1 MNTNLLTTQWHTLP
15 EATVRRLQTEKLRR
29 YLRDVVVP
37 FSPHYRALFHEHSF
51 QPDDLHTLEDLD
63 RLPLTSKLDLSSTPE
78 HPNRIRD
85 FLVLPDKKVL
95 ARRPAN
101 ILSAL
106 VHGREH
112 VRRAL
117 DAEFRPVFMTSTTGR
132 SAEPIPFLFTRYDL
146 DHLALTGKRVFEVCG
161 ASPDLRLLNLFPFAP
176 HLAFWQ
182 THYGGVEFG
191 VFQTSTGGGK
201 VMGTEG
207 NLRLIRKLKP
217 DILIGMPTFLYHVLH
232 QAADEGVR
240 LENLRRLVLGGEK
253 VPDGMKRKLVNL
265 AAELGSP
272 GLDIVSTYGFT
283 EARMAWGECANSFG
297 KHDVGFHLYPD
308 LGLVELINPKTGRL
322 VPPGQPGEIVFT
334 PLDGRGTVVIR
345 YRTGDYLDG
354 RLTYERCPGCGRTV
368 PRLLGNIS
376 RSTEIKSLNFGK
388 LKGTLVDFNQLEHVL
403 DNVDD
408 VGSWQLE
415 LRKLHDDP
423 LEVDELILHVQK
435 INGADETRLAHDLR
449 TRLYNA
455 AELHPNRIDFHS
467 AEELRR
473 RQGVGVQLK
482 ESKILDNRPGAVP
495 QPPVPQASSP
505 ASSGGVSPLDP
516 IPTNRTATATQM
528 VSTNPAPAL
537 SNSTTTQREPLEAAK

>member
-37 FSPHYRALFHEHSF
+37 FSPHYRALFHEHGF
-51 QPDDLHTLEDLD
+51 APDDLRTLEDLD
-63 RLPLTSKLDLSSTPE
+63 CLPLTSKLDLSSTPE

-85 FLVLPDKKVL
+85 FLVLPDKKIL

-101 ILSAL
+101 ILGAL
-106 VHGREH
+106 IHGREH

-146 DHLALTGKRVFEVCG
+146 DHLALTGKRVFEICG
-161 ASPDLRLLNLFPFAP
+161 AAPDLRLLNLFPFAP

-182 THYGGVEFG
+182 THYGGVAFG

-201 VMGTEG
+201 VMGTDG

-232 QAADEGVR
+232 QAAAEGVR
-240 LENLRRLVLGGEK
+240 LETLRRLVLGGEK

-297 KHDVGFHLYPD
+297 KHETGFHLYPD
-308 LGLVELINPKTGRL
+308 HGLVELIDPKTGRL

-334 PLDGRGTVVIR
+334 P
-345 YRTGDYLDG
+345 LDG

-415 LRKLHDDP
+415 LRKHHDDP

-435 INGADETRLAHDLR
+435 INGTDEARLTHDLR
-449 TRLYNA
+449 ARLYNT
-455 AELHPNRIDFHS
+455 AELHPNRIEFHS

-495 QPPVPQASSP
+495 QTSPPASSHSVSPHALTPVPQASSP

-516 IPTNRTATATQM
+516 IPTNRTATATQI

-537 SNSTTTQREPLEAAK
+537 SNLTTTQREPLEAAK